1 MEEATIILPQ
11 LDKDLARRRNEQI
24 ITLVNKGIRPAEVAR
39 MFKISRQRVHQILK
53 SESEQK

>member
-1 MEEATIILPQ
+1 MEEERIILPQ